1 MRKCFVLG
9 IISVP
14 DFSVVQ
20 ILAEIKIMRAS
31 KLFWKNQTMLSS
43 VRKSVIPIFRI
54 PYSSYQ
60 RFFMSPRT
68 MIFENESPVNEKGIS
83 SDLTFSSDESAKA
96 D

>member
-1 MRKCFVLG
+1 MIREAL
-9 IISVP
+9 
-14 DFSVVQ
+14 Q
-20 ILAEIKIMRAS
+20 IEIKINLSQSR
-31 KLFWKNQTMLSS
+31 FSS

-68 MIFENESPVNEKGIS
+68 ITFENESPVNEKGIS